1 MNELK
6 KIDALPS
13 KEEAEE
19 AVRVLL
25 KYAGDDPTREGLLD
39 TPKRVV
45 KAYGEWFAGYG
56 QDPKAVL
63 ARTFSES
70 NGYDEIILLSNI
82 DFQSHCEHHMVPIIG
97 VAHIGY
103 LPKDKVVGISK
114 LARIV
119 ELYSKRFQIQ
129 EKMTRQ
135 IADAIADELE
145 PLGVAVVVEAKHH
158 CMTTRG
164 VRKSNVVM
172 TTSAMYGRFR
182 ENPETRAEFL
192 ALVERDRN

>member
-1 MNELK
+1 MSEV
-6 KIDALPS
+6 S

-19 AVRVLL
+19 AVRTLL
-25 KYAGDDPTREGLLD
+25 KYAGDDPTREGLAD

-45 KAYGEWFAGYG
+45 KAYSEWFAGYG
-56 QDPKAVL
+56 KDPKEVL
-63 ARTFSES
+63 SRTFSES

-97 VAHIGY
+97 VAHVGY

-135 IADAIADELE
+135 IADAIAETLD
-145 PLGVAVVVEAKHH
+145 PLGVAVVIEAKHH

-182 ENPETRAEFL
+182 KNPETRAEFL
-192 ALVERDRN
+192 ALVEREGR

>member
-1 MNELK
+1 MSKVSK
-6 KIDALPS
+6 KQ
-13 KEEAEE
+13 AEK
-19 AVRVLL
+19 AVRTLL
-25 KYAGDDPTREGLLD
+25 QYAGDDPTREGLLD
-39 TPKRVV
+39 TPSRVT
-45 KAYGEWFAGYG
+45 KAYKEWFAGYS
-56 QDPKAVL
+56 QDPREIL
-63 ARTFSES
+63 SRTFSES

-97 VAHIGY
+97 VAHVGY
-103 LPKDKVVGISK
+103 LPKDRVVGISK

-119 ELYSKRFQIQ
+119 ELYSKRLQIQ

-135 IADAIADELE
+135 IADAISEELA
-145 PLGVAVVVEAKHH
+145 PLGVAVVIEAQHH

-164 VRKSNVVM
+164 VRKSNVTM

-192 ALVERDRN
+192 ALIERESK

>member
-1 MNELK
+1 MKVSRE
-6 KIDALPS
+6 DAE
-13 KEEAEE
+13 K
-19 AVRVLL
+19 AVRTLL
-25 KYAGDDPTREGLLD
+25 CYAGEDPTREGLVD

-45 KAYGEWFAGYG
+45 KAFDEWYSGYG
-56 QDPKAVL
+56 KDPKEVL
-63 ARTFSES
+63 CRTFSES

-97 VAHIGY
+97 VAHVGY
-103 LPKDKVVGISK
+103 LPKDRVVGISK

-119 ELYSKRFQIQ
+119 ELFSKRFQIQ

-135 IADAIADELE
+135 IADAIQRELE

-164 VRKSNVVM
+164 VRKSGVVM

-182 ENPETRAEFL
+182 ENPETRAELL
-192 ALVERDRN
+192 ALIDRDRS

>member
-1 MNELK
+1 MS
-6 KIDALPS
+6 DVS
-13 KEEAEE
+13 REEAEN
-19 AVRVLL
+19 AVRTLL
-25 KYAGDDPTREGLLD
+25 RYAGDDPTREGLLD
-39 TPKRVV
+39 TPKRVA
-45 KAYGEWFAGYG
+45 KAYGEWFSGYE
-56 QDPKAVL
+56 QDPREIL
-63 ARTFSES
+63 SRTFSES

-97 VAHIGY
+97 VAHVGY

-119 ELYSKRFQIQ
+119 ELYSKRLQIQ

-135 IADAIADELE
+135 IADAISEVLD

-164 VRKSNVVM
+164 VRKSNVTM

-192 ALVERDRN
+192 TLIERESR

>member
-1 MNELK
+1 VSEV
-6 KIDALPS
+6 S
-13 KEEAEE
+13 KEEAEN
-19 AVRVLL
+19 AIRTLL
-25 KYAGDDPTREGLLD
+25 RYAGDDPMREGLLD
-39 TPKRVV
+39 TPKRVA
-45 KAYGEWFAGYG
+45 KAYSEWFGGYG
-56 QDPKAVL
+56 QDPHDVL
-63 ARTFSES
+63 SRTFSES

-97 VAHIGY
+97 VAHVGY

-114 LARIV
+114 LARVV
-119 ELYSKRFQIQ
+119 ELYSKRLQIQ

-135 IADAIADELE
+135 IADAISEVLD

-192 ALVERDRN
+192 ALVERESR

>member
-1 MNELK
+1 
-6 KIDALPS
+6 
-13 KEEAEE
+13 
-19 AVRVLL
+19 
-25 KYAGDDPTREGLLD
+25 
-39 TPKRVV
+39 
-45 KAYGEWFAGYG
+45 
-56 QDPKAVL
+56 
-63 ARTFSES
+63 
-70 NGYDEIILLSNI
+70 
-82 DFQSHCEHHMVPIIG
+82 MVPIIG
-97 VAHIGY
+97 VAHVGY

-135 IADAIADELE
+135 IADAIAETLD
-145 PLGVAVVVEAKHH
+145 PLGVAVVIEAKHH

-182 ENPETRAEFL
+182 KNPETRAEFL
-192 ALVERDRN
+192 ALVEREGR

>member
-1 MNELK
+1 MSQVSK
-6 KIDALPS
+6 K
-13 KEEAEE
+13 EAEN
-19 AVRVLL
+19 AIRTLL
-25 KYAGDDPTREGLLD
+25 RYAGDDPTREGLLD
-39 TPKRVV
+39 TPKRVA
-45 KAYGEWFAGYG
+45 KAYGEWFSGYDK
-56 QDPKAVL
+56 DPREIL
-63 ARTFSES
+63 SRTFSES

-97 VAHIGY
+97 VAHVGY

-119 ELYSKRFQIQ
+119 ELYSKRLQIQ

-135 IADAIADELE
+135 IADAIADVLD

-164 VRKSNVVM
+164 VRKSNVTM

-192 ALVERDRN
+192 ALIERESR